1 MTFHR
6 SGRAW
11 FCLVIL
17 ICAGFSLAQEP
28 DPATPPPDTGGD
40 VVFRTETS
48 LMEVEVKAKTKRGDL
63 VEGLTRDD
71 FQLFENGEP
80 QQIVSFEYVDYPR
93 IETPTQRVE
102 RVSQAESP
110 VIADPVE
117 SVPKQSESNELRIF
131 IATHISEVEEL
142 RARKAVLRFIER
154 DMPEHAQ
161 VSINGTPFISNRAQL
176 LAYVEK
182 VGLRDILS
190 GNNFT
195 ETRPQIVMDY
205 DSQVAV
211 NPTTAGAGPN
221 LDALVRGVSP
231 STPSPSHNMYDDHL
245 SRFRMLRYVD
255 LIRDLSIYPGK
266 KMIVLFSRGYS
277 MGFDS
282 FQRRF
287 SGLQDADLLERLRG
301 ESMRARI
308 SMYVVDARGLEVGS
322 MSADNA
328 TGMTRPIIF
337 SQTQANLGVPGF
349 VQGQSPITSGLDD
362 GYRNSQQG
370 LKVLAKMTDG
380 VALTDSNDLGKIFDH
395 VKKDLGGYYLI
406 GYSPPKREDTRRMR
420 EVKITVN
427 RPEIR
432 LDYRKG
438 FYDNEEFRRALAEEQ
453 RKRIEKLLGPSPS
466 KTTDDAPLPSLTL
479 YKTAFEQLAGDAP
492 SYPRVIEDLEKAV
505 EGYPQFAVAWNVLGY
520 SHEQLGNVAGA
531 REAYEKSAGADPE
544 YLQPQAHLARMEIQ
558 AEDWEAAK
566 KRAEVLLKADQKR
579 ADARFYLATAE
590 FNLDNLDAAGKAL
603 EPLTVSDGA
612 EQFPEAF
619 QLLGIVR
626 ARNGDFTAA
635 TEAYQR
641 YLDIRPNAAD
651 REFIEEQIE
660 TWRTAQDIAKLN
672 ETAQAGDWEMVV
684 ELGEQLTEVDIDSG
698 IGPYFTAMAHSR
710 LGNDAGA
717 KHSAAIVLERAD
729 RDRFPDIHRMLGTLH
744 AREGNFAE
752 ASRSYRE
759 FIAKVPDVPDRAK
772 IEPQLNDWEKQLQ
785 YQKRE
790 GPVIRVIN
798 PTGRTTVTVVRGPVA
813 MITDSPD
820 RSLKQGDVVV
830 IQESNRTTVE
840 CRAADARVDLEIK
853 LPYGFGIEA
862 VSESGDIIVKGM
874 TISANLETKTGGINV
889 TSPWK
894 AMRLAA
900 HLNREPPSLTL
911 PPEGLLETSSS
922 AQGSGLTIAD
932 THHEHSNTYGRVEIR
947 AETPKW
953 VVFEDMQVPPDSVVK
968 MPWQAPAILEGILS
982 GEPTEERPA
991 NAPSLRAAAGLAP
1004 DAVRFSSEVH
1014 MVSLSVSVK
1023 DENGAPVQDLNES
1036 SFEVIEDGVPQK
1048 LVTAT
1053 SGDAP
1058 FNLAVLLD
1066 MSASTIQDRAAM
1078 KTVARRFVAAARP
1091 EDNIAV
1097 YTLGNELFTVDS
1109 LLTSNRD
1116 ELAQRLELL
1125 PPMSGGSPLYDAIV
1139 LAYNEELHKKR
1150 GQRNALLIISDGV
1163 DNQLASLLYAPSP
1176 ERKKKKKGK
1185 RWVEYERRA
1194 AEARQSLLA
1203 AASAVE
1209 FDDLH
1214 RAAGQIDTLIYPF
1227 LVSHGSRDGRFQQPL
1242 QDAARAR
1249 MEELAAAAGGRV
1261 FYATTTNEAN
1271 PFQEVTEELRSV
1283 YTLAYYPKNQT
1294 FEGQWRDVE
1303 VRVDRPGVVVRTRD
1317 GYTAR

>member
-1 MTFHR
+1 MKFNA
-6 SGRAW
+6 SGRLW
-11 FCLVIL
+11 FWLVIL
-17 ICAGFSLAQEP
+17 VCVGLSLAQQP
-28 DPATPPPDTGGD
+28 DAASPAPDSGDD

-63 VEGLTRDD
+63 VEGLTRED

-93 IETPTQRVE
+93 IETPNQRVE
-102 RVSQAESP
+102 HIGPAEAP
-110 VIADPVE
+110 VVADPAE
-117 SVPKQSESNELRIF
+117 PAPKPLESNELRIF

-142 RARKAVLRFIER
+142 RARKAVLKFIER

-161 VSINGTPFISNRAQL
+161 VSINGTPFLSDREQL

-182 VGLRDILS
+182 VGLRDVLS
-190 GNNFT
+190 GSAFT
-195 ETRPQIVMDY
+195 EARPQIVMNY
-205 DSQVAV
+205 DSQMAV
-211 NPTTAGAGPN
+211 DPTDPGAGQN

-231 STPSPSHNMYDDHL
+231 NTPSPSHNMYDDHL
-245 SRFRMLRYVD
+245 SRVRMLRYVD

-287 SGLQDADLLERLRG
+287 AGLQDADLLERLRG

-322 MSADNA
+322 VSAENA
-328 TGMTRPIIF
+328 TGMTRSIMF
-337 SQTQANLGVPGF
+337 SQTQADFGVPGI
-349 VQGQSPITSGLDD
+349 VQARSPVTYGLDD

-427 RPEIR
+427 RPDLR

-466 KTTDDAPLPSLTL
+466 KTTDDAPLRSLTL
-479 YKTAFEQLAGDAP
+479 YKTAFEELAADTP
-492 SYPRVIEDLEKAV
+492 SYPRVIEGLEKAV
-505 EGYPQFAVAWNVLGY
+505 EGYPSFAVAWNVLGY
-520 SHEQLGNVAGA
+520 SREQLGNTAGA

-558 AEDWEAAK
+558 AEDWETAK
-566 KRAEVLLKADQKR
+566 DRAEALLKADLER

-590 FNLDNLDAAGKAL
+590 FNLDNLDAAREAAQAL
-603 EPLTVSDGA
+603 TEGDGA

-626 ARNGDFTAA
+626 ARYGDFTAA
-635 TEAYQR
+635 TNAYQQ
-641 YLDIRPNAAD
+641 YLEVRPNATD
-651 REFIEEQIE
+651 REVIEEQIE
-660 TWRTAQDIAKLN
+660 SWKTAQDITKIN
-672 ETAQAGDWEMVV
+672 EAAQAGDWEIVV
-684 ELGEQLTEVDIDSG
+684 ELGEQLTEVDTDSG
-698 IGPYFTAMAHSR
+698 IGPYFAAMAHSR

-717 KHSAAIVLERAD
+717 KHSAAIVLERGD
-729 RDRFPDIHRMLGTLH
+729 RERFPDIHRMLGTLH
-744 AREGNFAE
+744 AREGNFTE
-752 ASRSYRE
+752 ASRAYRE

-772 IEPQLNDWEKQLQ
+772 IEQQLDDWEKQLQ
-785 YQKRE
+785 YEKRE

-798 PTGRTTVTVVRGPVA
+798 PTGRTTVTVVLGPLA

-830 IQESNRTTVE
+830 IQEANRTTVE
-840 CRAADARVDLEIK
+840 CRAADARVDLEIE

-894 AMRLAA
+894 AQRLNA
-900 HLNREPPSLTL
+900 HLSQAPPSVTL
-911 PPEGLLETSSS
+911 PPERLLEASSP
-922 AQGSGLTIAD
+922 AQGAGLTIVD
-932 THHEHSNTYGRVEIR
+932 TQDEHRNTYGRVEIR
-947 AETPKW
+947 GEKPKW
-953 VVFEDMQVPPDSVVK
+953 IVLADMQVPPDSVVK
-968 MPWQAPAILEGILS
+968 MPWQAPAILQEILS
-982 GEPTEERPA
+982 GEQTEERPA
-991 NAPSLRAAAGLAP
+991 NAPSLRAATGLAP
-1004 DAVRFSSEVH
+1004 DAVRFSSEVR

-1023 DENGAPVQDLNES
+1023 DENGAPIQDLDES
-1036 SFEVIEDGVPQK
+1036 SFAVIEDGVPQK

-1066 MSASTIQDRAAM
+1066 MSASTIEDRAGM

-1109 LLTSNRD
+1109 LLSSNRD
-1116 ELAQRLELL
+1116 ELAQRLESL

-1139 LAYNEELHKKR
+1139 LAYNEELRKKR

-1176 ERKKKKKGK
+1176 DRKKKKGK

-1194 AEARQSLLA
+1194 AESRQSLLA
-1203 AASAVE
+1203 AASAVA

-1214 RAAGQIDTLIYPF
+1214 QAAAQIDTLIYPF
-1227 LVSHGSRDGRFQQPL
+1227 LVSQGSGDSRFQQPV
-1242 QDAARAR
+1242 QEAARAN

-1261 FYATTTNEAN
+1261 FYATTTNQAN

-1283 YTLAYYPKNQT
+1283 YTLAYYPKNQL
-1294 FEGQWRDVE
+1294 FEGQWRDIE
-1303 VRVDRPGVVVRTRD
+1303 VRVQRPGVVVRTRD